1 MFILAINVIF
11 TLKELK
17 MWTKVRNIFIN
28 INIIKNS
35 NRIFINNDLF

>member
-11 TLKELK
+11 SLKELK
-17 MWTKVRNIFIN
+17 MWTSHDIFIN
-28 INIIKNS
+28 INIFQNS